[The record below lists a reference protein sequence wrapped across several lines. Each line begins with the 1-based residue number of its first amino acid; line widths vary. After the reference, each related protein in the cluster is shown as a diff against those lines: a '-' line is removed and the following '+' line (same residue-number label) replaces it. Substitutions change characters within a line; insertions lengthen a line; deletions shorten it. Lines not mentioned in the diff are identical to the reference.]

1 MAWNTAETR
10 RRLKQAA
17 TAEFAARG
25 LDGTTMDRIAARA
38 RINKERLYNYFGNKE
53 QLFAIVLCD
62 ELAKIAAAVPL
73 ESIRAEDVGEFA
85 GQVFDY
91 HAANPQLARLLHW
104 EGLAFDGEVPDE
116 TGRAE
121 YYRQKVKAFAAA
133 QQDGILVKQP
143 DAAYLVFFIIALSA
157 WWFAVPQVA
166 RMLTE
171 ADGNSEAERSRR
183 RAAVVQAARR
193 LALPTVV
200 GTAAATAL
208 DGDVPDQEASSVRS
222 MR

>member
-10 RRLKQAA
+10 QRLKQAA

-38 RINKERLYNYFGNKE
+38 GINKERLYNYFGNKE
-53 QLFAIVLCD
+53 QLFATVLCD

-91 HAANPQLARLLHW
+91 HAGNPQLARLLHW
-104 EGLAFDGEVPDE
+104 EGLAFEGEVPDE
-116 TGRAE
+116 AGRAE
-121 YYRQKVKAFAAA
+121 YYQRKVEAFASA
-133 QQDGILVKQP
+133 QQDGVLVGQP
-143 DAAYLVFFIIALSA
+143 DAAYLVFFIIALAA

-166 RMLTE
+166 RMLTG
-171 ADGNSEAERSRR
+171 ADGDSAAECARR

-193 LALPTVV
+193 LALPTTV
-200 GTAAATAL
+200 GDSAFTASTPGYAPAQHRA
-208 DGDVPDQEASSVRS
+208 PS
-222 MR
+222 